1 MPLTL
6 PPPLPTREAELTRQL
21 DGVAARLRRVV
32 LLRSASWLIAITI
45 FWLGGVAFL
54 DQRYQLPSLVRA
66 LGLSVYLITVPLL
79 IRRWA
84 LKPLAGSGDP
94 VRTALRVERAYPE
107 FNDSLV
113 SAVVFL
119 RQGPTDRT
127 SSPSLRNAA
136 IRRASR
142 KAERYDFD
150 RAVDSRGTK
159 RALVAALLVAGAAAW
174 LLASYP
180 DRARAALTRVVLPFG
195 GTRPP
200 TQTRLEILAP
210 QPLPHRMARGEPL
223 DLRLGLRGA
232 IPERVS
238 VSVKL
243 DGSPTVEQTYVVPP
257 VEGPVEGAELAV
269 RIEPTRIPRD
279 FQFRV
284 RANDA
289 DSGWQTV
296 HVLPPPVLVPLDGR
310 PSPQLRLEFPAYTD
324 VPPAD
329 LPDGSGV
336 IECVA
341 GTRVTLRA
349 ATDRPVARAWIGFRP
364 DQPFVRLLPALAPLG
379 GAHPA
384 PAVPGFDLLGRE
396 VWADAPLA
404 LTDGGTRMEVTFV
417 PRVSGPFALR
427 FEDDT
432 GLGTT
437 RMFDVR
443 VQPDPP
449 PVVTLERPSAGRDS
463 LLVLPDAD
471 VTFAAK
477 VSDKQ
482 YAIRSVRLENRTN
495 QGGPTQSR
503 PWFDSHAAGPALPA
517 AAALMRGV
525 VPLPPADAVRLR
537 PQQLE
542 FEERLSL
549 RRFRHG
555 DGSALKAGDV
565 LTVQVAA
572 DDFDDV
578 TGFKQ
583 PGRSHEV
590 ELVILS
596 KQDLEAVEQEAQS
609 DLRGEILRLY
619 AQQREARTKVQEAI
633 QQLRNT
639 GRLRP
644 EDADRLAQA
653 EQAQQQIRSRINNP
667 DDGLRAKLNR
677 LKQSA
682 RDNHLPKSAPTER
695 LDAAAAD
702 LARLA
707 AEELE
712 PLEAD
717 IAAARRPS
725 EAKESPAAPLG
736 RAEKRQREVE
746 QTLLSLLER
755 LEPWSGAGEIRGEAR
770 SVLNDLKRQM
780 EKGQRLGQQ
789 VPPDIPPDKLAPD
802 QKAEVERA
810 AVGDDRL
817 AERGRQLVEKMNRL
831 AVEKDAAVRAK
842 VDAADRKDAEARA
855 RRAQAADLPPT
866 SPDRRELGRQAD
878 DLESEAR
885 QSREAAEDLKREAE
899 ALRNAAMTGN
909 SEQLKEQL
917 RAAGQLTRQNQ
928 TSRAANEQR
937 AAAANLERMLAALEE
952 QKADDADRMRKK
964 LKDADREL
972 TELFDKQELL
982 QKKTEAAESLK
993 DPGQRQAELEK
1004 LAREQ
1009 AKLEAEARD
1018 LAQQLRRNKAEP
1030 AAEELRRAAREMAQA
1045 REQLENGDPAAGKM
1059 DDALNRLDDAQRELD
1074 QAREK
1079 NEEELL
1085 REQAAK
1091 FADEIKAL
1099 RDRAQRLTDE
1109 SARIHQVVKKA
1120 GKWERPVRTSLNDLR
1135 QQQEG
1140 LAKEVRALVEKKF
1153 EQAAVFGRM
1162 LRQAADAM
1170 DLAAKRIDARLDA
1183 AETGPFDPELEDIAD
1198 AGIQGQQKLAV
1209 KRLDQ
1214 LLDALKPDQQAGGP
1228 PPMGGGMPPEMPPMG
1243 GGKPGEQLS
1252 PLAQLKALRALQA
1265 DIAER
1270 TEAFDKAHPDRSKL
1284 NDDEVAELE
1293 SLQKMQL
1300 DVAELIK
1307 QLTDAAMPGM

>member
-6 PPPLPTREAELTRQL
+6 PPPLPTREGELALQL
-21 DGVAARLRRVV
+21 NAVAARLRRVV
-32 LLRSASWLIAITI
+32 FVRSVSWLVVFTLL
-45 FWLGGVAFL
+45 FLGGLAVL
-54 DQRYQLPSLVRA
+54 DYRYQLPALVRA
-66 LGLSVYLITVPLL
+66 LGLGAYLVALPLL
-79 IRRWA
+79 VRRWV

-94 VRTALRVERAYPE
+94 VRTALRVEKAYPE

-119 RQGPTDRT
+119 RQGPADRT
-127 SSPSLRNAA
+127 SSPALRRAA

-159 RALVAALLVAGAAAW
+159 RSALAAILLTGLAAWALVAHPERAKAAMI
-174 LLASYP
+174 
-180 DRARAALTRVVLPFG
+180 RIAAPFG
-195 GTRPP
+195 GTRAP
-200 TQTRLEILAP
+200 TQTSLDILAP

-223 DLRLGLRGA
+223 DLRFALRGV

-238 VSVKL
+238 VAVRL
-243 DGSPTVEQTYVVPP
+243 EGSPPVEQSYTVPP
-257 VEGPVEGAELAV
+257 VDPPADATEMAV

-296 HVLPPPVLVPLDGR
+296 YVLPPPVLVPLDGR
-310 PSPQLRLEFPAYTD
+310 PSPQLRLDFPAYTD
-324 VPPAD
+324 LPPTD

-364 DQPFVRLLPALAPLG
+364 DQPLTRVFPALSPLG
-379 GAHPA
+379 AKPA
-384 PAVPGFDLLGRE
+384 AAVPGFELLGRE
-396 VWADAPLA
+396 VWADVPLG
-404 LTDGGTRMEVTFV
+404 LSQGGTRMEVTFV
-417 PRVSGPFALR
+417 PRLSGPYALR
-427 FEDDT
+427 FEDDS

-443 VQPDPP
+443 VQPDPV
-449 PVVTLERPSAGRDS
+449 PVVTMDRPSATRDS
-463 LLVLPDAD
+463 LLVLPDAE
-471 VTFAAK
+471 VTFGAR
-477 VSDKQ
+477 VTDKQ
-482 YAIRSVRLENRTN
+482 YAIRSVWLEYRTN
-495 QGGPTQSR
+495 LGGRPQTI
-503 PWFDSHAAGPALPA
+503 PWFDAGVAGSALPA
-517 AAALMRGV
+517 AASLMRGP
-525 VPLPPADAVRLR
+525 VPLPRADVLRLR
-537 PQQLE
+537 PQQLG
-542 FEERLSL
+542 FEQRLSL
-549 RRFRHG
+549 SRFRHA
-555 DGSALKAGDV
+555 DGTPLRAGDV

-578 TGFKQ
+578 TGFKP

-590 ELVILS
+590 ELVIVS
-596 KQDLEAVEQEAQS
+596 KQDLETVEQEAQS
-609 DLRGEILRLY
+609 DLRGEILRLH
-619 AQQREARTKVQEAI
+619 AQQREARAKVQDAI
-633 QQLRNT
+633 QQIRNS

-644 EDADRLAQA
+644 EDSDRLAQA
-653 EQAQQQIRSRINNP
+653 EQTQQQIRSRINNP
-667 DDGLRAKLNR
+667 DDGLRAKLDK
-677 LKQSA
+677 LKQSSK
-682 RDNHLPKSAPTER
+682 DNHLPKSATTER
-695 LDAAAAD
+695 LDAAAGD

-707 AEELE
+707 NEELE

-717 IAAARRPS
+717 LAAARRP
-725 EAKESPAAPLG
+725 ADPKDSPAAPLG

-755 LEPWSGAGEIRGEAR
+755 LEPWSGAGEVRGEAR
-770 SVLNDLKRQM
+770 SVLNDLKRQLDKG
-780 EKGQRLGQQ
+780 EKLAQDL
-789 VPPDIPPDKLAPD
+789 PPDTPAENLRPD
-802 QKAEVERA
+802 QKAELDRA

-831 AVEKDAAVRAK
+831 AVEKDAVVRAK
-842 VDAADRKDAEARA
+842 LDLADRKDAEARA
-855 RRAQAADLPPT
+855 RRAQAEQAPLTSADRKDL
-866 SPDRRELGRQAD
+866 LRQAD
-878 DLESEAR
+878 DLEAEAR
-885 QSREAAEDLKREAE
+885 QSREAAEDLKREAD
-899 ALRNAAMTGN
+899 ALRNAAMAGN

-928 TSRAANEQR
+928 LGRAAGEQK
-937 AAAANLERMLAALEE
+937 AATGNLERMLGALEE
-952 QKADDADRMRKK
+952 QKAEDADRMSKK

-972 TELFDKQELL
+972 DDLFDRQERL
-982 QKKTEAAESLK
+982 QKKVEAAQNLK
-993 DPGQRQAELEK
+993 DPEQRQAELEK

-1018 LAQQLRRNKAEP
+1018 VAQRLTRNQADR

-1045 REQLENGDPAAGKM
+1045 REQLENGDPAGAKM
-1059 DDALNRLDDAQRELD
+1059 DDALDRLDDAQRELD
-1074 QAREK
+1074 QVREK

-1099 RDRAQRLTDE
+1099 RDRAQRLVDE
-1109 SARIHQVVKKA
+1109 SDRIHQVVKKA

-1140 LAKEVRALVEKKF
+1140 LANEIRALVEKKF
-1153 EQAAVFGRM
+1153 ENAAVFGRM

-1170 DLAAKRIDARLDA
+1170 DLAAKRLDNRLDA
-1183 AETGPFDPELEDIAD
+1183 AETGPFDQELEDIAD
-1198 AGIQGQQKLAV
+1198 SGIRGQQKLAV

-1214 LLDALKPDQQAGGP
+1214 LLDALKPDQQAAGARPMNGGMP
-1228 PPMGGGMPPEMPPMG
+1228 PDTPPMGGA
-1243 GGKPGEQLS
+1243 KPGEQLP

-1270 TEAFDKAHPDRSKL
+1270 TETFDRAHPDRTKL

-1293 SLQKMQL
+1293 SLEKMQL

-1307 QLTDAAMPGM
+1307 QLTDAPMPGM